1 MDSKD
6 AKTVVEVVA
15 KNNKAKKIIGVVVG
29 LIIIFNIFWN
39 LMEHKISEE
48 LGGGNIAALTERI
61 AALEKADSEV
71 LDVDAVKADLAAM
84 KDASE
89 KFESKLNAI
98 VKAEEAKLDVLT
110 QNVESQRAYVET
122 LKSLLSGETGK

>member
-6 AKTVVEVVA
+6 TKAAVEGLCKSGKT
-15 KNNKAKKIIGVVVG
+15 KIIIGGAIG

-39 LMEHKISEE
+39 LMENKISSE
-48 LGGGNIAALTERI
+48 LGGGNIAVLSERI
-61 AALEKADSEV
+61 STLEKAEREV
-71 LDVDAVKADLAAM
+71 LNADDVKADLVAM
-84 KDASE
+84 KEASDN
-89 KFESKLNAI
+89 FESKLNAI

-110 QNVESQRAYVET
+110 QNLEIQRAYVET

>member
-6 AKTVVEVVA
+6 AKVAVEGAA
-15 KNNKAKKIIGVVVG
+15 KNNKAKKIIGTVVG

-48 LGGGNIAALTERI
+48 LGGGNIAALDERI
-61 AALEKADSEV
+61 AVLEKSNKET

-84 KDASE
+84 KEASD

-110 QNVESQRAYVET
+110 QNVESQKAYVET